1 MNVNRICLV
10 FHAHV
15 LFSTI
20 MTFLVAQ
27 SRLGVNMS
35 Q

>member
-15 LFSTI
+15 LFSAI
-20 MTFLVAQ
+20 MAFLVAQ
-27 SRLGVNMS
+27 SRLGVILS